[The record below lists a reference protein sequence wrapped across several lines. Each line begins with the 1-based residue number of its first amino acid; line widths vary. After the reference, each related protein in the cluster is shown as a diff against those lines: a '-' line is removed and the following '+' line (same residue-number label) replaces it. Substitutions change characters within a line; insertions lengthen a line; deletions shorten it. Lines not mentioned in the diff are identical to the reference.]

1 MLFLINDDCSVLTLC
16 DLRNFLNE
24 DCANLPDNTPIML
37 NAEIKDETVVP
48 CIQVLADKESIEFSS
63 F

>member
-1 MLFLINDDCSVLTLC
+1 MVNLCNDDCSVLTLC

>member
-1 MLFLINDDCSVLTLC
+1 MVNLCNDDCSVLTLC

-24 DCANLPDNTPIML
+24 DCANLPDNTPITL
-37 NAEIKDETVVP
+37 NAEIKNETVVP
-48 CIQVLADKESIEFSS
+48 CIQVLADEESIEFYN